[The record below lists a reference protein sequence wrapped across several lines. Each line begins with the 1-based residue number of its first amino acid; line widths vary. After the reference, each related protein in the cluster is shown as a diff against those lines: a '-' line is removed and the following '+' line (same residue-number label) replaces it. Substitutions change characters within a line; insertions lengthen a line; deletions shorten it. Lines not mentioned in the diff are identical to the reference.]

1 MHHFSEEEMIK
12 FNDMMLKRIESNRCI
27 SGYNNT
33 DRSVCKIFFH
43 GLSYAQLANL
53 AKRLVKYSE
62 TQLNVSKESM
72 METEKYYLEKANIKD
87 WTKGISLNGG
97 DYLTSVSFRYNEQFI
112 EQIKRRPRGQ
122 WFWDNNSKQWLIPN
136 ENLII
141 TLKSLEKVGADVK
154 NAIEYAK
161 NHILIQKLI
170 T

>member
-1 MHHFSEEEMIK
+1 MHHFSEEEMIT
-12 FNDMMLKRIESNRCI
+12 FNNIMLKRTESNRCVL
-27 SGYNNT
+27 GYNNT

-43 GLSYAQLANL
+43 GLSYAQLSNL

-72 METEKYYLEKANIKD
+72 IYTKEYYLEKANIKD
-87 WTKGISLNGG
+87 WTKGVSLDNIGH
-97 DYLTSVSFRYNEQFI
+97 LTSISFRYNEQFI
-112 EQIKRRPRGQ
+112 EQIKRRPKGH
-122 WFWDNNSKQWLIPN
+122 WFWDNNRKQWLIPN

-154 NAIEYAK
+154 NAIDYAK